1 MIKMDDIMEV
11 KRNDNTF
18 KISWKMTNWCNY
30 RCSYC
35 YMSKSVSETITN
47 IPIEHLLKIAN
58 EINNIIEKQANG
70 RNITLH
76 LIGGEVGYFDLIK
89 ILDCIK
95 SNKLTQL
102 IIATNFSSDI
112 KYWYKLLRYCNSRNC
127 WLNIIA
133 SLHTEQCDIEEFI
146 KKIKILGKHARIKC
160 VVNDNNVEIY
170 KKYFD
175 NLKEVVIQPTI
186 ERDKNNTKSEI
197 SKETK
202 EYIDYL
208 NSKLDKRLIPYY
220 YIITK
225 SGDKI
230 PFYSNIEMINNIEGG
245 GFDPEEFEC
254 TAGID
259 GIRIDVDGSLR
270 RAGCQWCGKKENWL
284 GSLITGEYELPT
296 KPIICHTTIEHKYLG
311 QRHKF
316 CTAFGN
322 TSMRKNNRI

>member
-1 MIKMDDIMEV
+1 MIKMEDIVEV

-47 IPIEHLLKIAN
+47 TPIEHLLKIAN

-95 SNKLTQL
+95 SKKLTQL

-112 KYWYKLLRYCNSRNC
+112 RYWYKLLRYCNSRNC

-133 SLHTEQCDIEEFI
+133 SLHLEQCNTEEFM
-146 KKIKILGKHARIKC
+146 KKIKIMVNHARIKC
-160 VVNDNNVEIY
+160 VINDNNVEQY
-170 KKYFD
+170 KKIFS
-175 NLKEVVIQPTI
+175 NLKGVVIQPTL
-186 ERDKNNTKSEI
+186 ERDKNNTNSEV
-197 SKETK
+197 SKKTK

-245 GFDPEEFEC
+245 GFDPEGFEC
-254 TAGID
+254 TAGLD

-284 GSLITGEYELPT
+284 GNLITGEYILPT
-296 KPIICHTTIEHKYLG
+296 EPIVCHTTIDHKYFG
-311 QRHKF
+311 QRNKF

-322 TSMRKNNRI
+322 TKMRKKC

>member
-1 MIKMDDIMEV
+1 MLKMEDIVEV
-11 KRNDNTF
+11 KKGSKNF

-47 IPIEHLLKIAN
+47 TPMEHLLKIAS
-58 EINNIIEKQANG
+58 ELDNIIKKRANG
-70 RNITLH
+70 KYVNLH

-95 SNKLTQL
+95 SRELRCL

-112 KYWYKLLRYCNSRNC
+112 KYWYKLLQYCNNRNC
-127 WLNIIA
+127 FLNIIA
-133 SLHTEQCDIEEFI
+133 SLHLEQCNIEEFI
-146 KKIKILGKHARIKC
+146 KKIKIMGKHARIKC
-160 VVNDNNVEIY
+160 VINDSNVEIY

-175 NLKEVVIQPTI
+175 NLKGVVVQPTL
-186 ERDKNNTKSEI
+186 ERDSSNTNLKV

-202 EYIDYL
+202 EYVDYL
-208 NSKLDKRLIPYY
+208 NSKLDKKLTVYY
-220 YIITK
+220 YITTK
-225 SGDKI
+225 SGEKI

-245 GFDPEEFEC
+245 GFDPEGFEC
-254 TAGID
+254 TAGLD
-259 GIRIDVDGSLR
+259 GVRIEVDGSLR
-270 RAGCQWCGKKENWL
+270 RAGCQWCGKEENWL
-284 GSLITGEYELPT
+284 GNLITGEYTLPT
-296 KPIICHTTIEHKYLG
+296 EPIICHTTIDHKFLG

-322 TSMRKNNRI
+322 TSMRRKC

>member
-1 MIKMDDIMEV
+1 MLKMDDIVEII
-11 KRNDNTF
+11 RNDDTF

-47 IPIEHLLKIAN
+47 TPIEQLLKIAC
-58 EINNIIEKQANG
+58 ELDNIIEKQANG

-95 SNKLTQL
+95 SKQL
-102 IIATNFSSDI
+102 SQVIIATNFSSSI
-112 KYWYKLLRYCNSRNC
+112 KYWYKLLQYCNNRNC

-133 SLHTEQCDIEEFI
+133 SLHIEQCNIEDFI
-146 KKIKILGKHARIKC
+146 KKVKIMGKHARIKC
-160 VVNDNNVEIY
+160 VINDNNVKQYKEI
-170 KKYFD
+170 FS
-175 NLKEVVIQPTI
+175 NLKGIIIQPTL
-186 ERDKNNTKSEI
+186 ERNSVNENSSI
-197 SKETK
+197 AKETK

-208 NSKLDKRLIPYY
+208 NSKLDKSIVPYY

-225 SGDKI
+225 SGKRI

-245 GFDPEEFEC
+245 GFDPEGFEC
-254 TAGID
+254 TAGLD
-259 GIRIDVDGSLR
+259 GVRIDIDGSLR

-284 GSLITGEYELPT
+284 GNLITGEYILPT
-296 KPIICHTTIEHKYLG
+296 EPIICHTTIDHKYLG
-311 QRHKF
+311 KRHKF

-322 TSMRKNNRI
+322 TSCKRI

>member
-1 MIKMDDIMEV
+1 MLKMDDIVEII
-11 KRNDNTF
+11 RNDDTF

-47 IPIEHLLKIAN
+47 TPTEQLLKIAG
-58 EINNIIEKQANG
+58 ELDNIIEKQANG

-95 SNKLTQL
+95 SKQL
-102 IIATNFSSDI
+102 SQVIIATNFSSSI
-112 KYWYKLLRYCNSRNC
+112 KYWYKLLQYCNNRNC

-133 SLHTEQCDIEEFI
+133 SLHIEQCNIEDFI
-146 KKIKILGKHARIKC
+146 KKVKIMGKHARIKC
-160 VVNDNNVEIY
+160 VINDNNVKQYKEI
-170 KKYFD
+170 FS
-175 NLKEVVIQPTI
+175 NLKGIIIQPTL
-186 ERDKNNTKSEI
+186 ERNSDNENSSI

-208 NSKLDKRLIPYY
+208 NSKLDKSIVPYY
-220 YIITK
+220 YVITK
-225 SGDKI
+225 SGKRI
-230 PFYSNIEMINNIEGG
+230 PFYSNIEMINNVEGG
-245 GFDPEEFEC
+245 GFDPEGFEC
-254 TAGID
+254 TAGLD
-259 GIRIDVDGSLR
+259 GVRIDVDGSLR

-284 GSLITGEYELPT
+284 GNLITGEYTLPSE
-296 KPIICHTTIEHKYLG
+296 PIICHTTIDHKYLG
-311 QRHKF
+311 KRHKF

-322 TSMRKNNRI
+322 TSCKRI

>member
-1 MIKMDDIMEV
+1 MLKMDDIVEII
-11 KRNDNTF
+11 RNDDTF

-47 IPIEHLLKIAN
+47 TSTKQLLKIAG
-58 EINNIIEKQANG
+58 ELDNIIKKQANG

-95 SNKLTQL
+95 SKQL
-102 IIATNFSSDI
+102 SQVIIATNFSSSI
-112 KYWYKLLRYCNSRNC
+112 KYWYKLLQYCNNRNC

-133 SLHTEQCDIEEFI
+133 SLHIEQCNIEDFI
-146 KKIKILGKHARIKC
+146 KKVKIMGKHARIKC
-160 VVNDNNVEIY
+160 VINDNNVKQYKEI
-170 KKYFD
+170 FS
-175 NLKEVVIQPTI
+175 NLKGIIIQPTL
-186 ERDKNNTKSEI
+186 ERNSDNENSSI

-208 NSKLDKRLIPYY
+208 NSKLDKSIVPYY
-220 YIITK
+220 YVITK
-225 SGDKI
+225 SGKRI
-230 PFYSNIEMINNIEGG
+230 PFYSNIEMINNIESG
-245 GFDPEEFEC
+245 GFDPEGFEC
-254 TAGID
+254 TAGLD
-259 GIRIDVDGSLR
+259 GVRIDVDGSLR

-284 GSLITGEYELPT
+284 GNLITGEYTLPT
-296 KPIICHTTIEHKYLG
+296 EPIICHTTIDHKYLG
-311 QRHKF
+311 KRHKF

-322 TSMRKNNRI
+322 TSMRKK

>member
-1 MIKMDDIMEV
+1 MLKMDDIVEII
-11 KRNDNTF
+11 RNDDTF

-30 RCSYC
+30 RCPYC

-47 IPIEHLLKIAN
+47 TPTEQLLKIAG
-58 EINNIIEKQANG
+58 ELDNIIEKQANG

-95 SNKLTQL
+95 SKQL
-102 IIATNFSSDI
+102 SQVIIATNFSSSI
-112 KYWYKLLRYCNSRNC
+112 KYWYKLLQYCNNRNC

-133 SLHTEQCDIEEFI
+133 SLHIEQCNIEDFI
-146 KKIKILGKHARIKC
+146 KKVKIMGKHARIKC
-160 VVNDNNVEIY
+160 VINDNNIKQYKEI
-170 KKYFD
+170 FS
-175 NLKEVVIQPTI
+175 NLKGIVIQPTL
-186 ERDKNNTKSEI
+186 ERNSDNENSSIT
-197 SKETK
+197 KETK

-208 NSKLDKRLIPYY
+208 NSKLDKSIVPYY
-220 YIITK
+220 YVITK
-225 SGDKI
+225 SGKRI

-245 GFDPEEFEC
+245 GFDPEGFEC
-254 TAGID
+254 TAGLD

-284 GSLITGEYELPT
+284 GNLITGEYTLPLE
-296 KPIICHTTIEHKYLG
+296 PIICHTTIDHKYLG
-311 QRHKF
+311 KRHKF

-322 TSMRKNNRI
+322 TNMRKK

>member
-1 MIKMDDIMEV
+1 MLKMDDIVEII
-11 KRNDNTF
+11 RNDDTF

-47 IPIEHLLKIAN
+47 TPTEQLLKIAG
-58 EINNIIEKQANG
+58 ELDNIIEKQANG

-95 SNKLTQL
+95 SKQL
-102 IIATNFSSDI
+102 SQVIIATNFSSSI
-112 KYWYKLLRYCNSRNC
+112 KYWYKLLQYCNNRNC

-133 SLHTEQCDIEEFI
+133 SLHIEQCNIEDFI
-146 KKIKILGKHARIKC
+146 KKVKTIGKHARIKC
-160 VVNDNNVEIY
+160 VINDNNIKQYKEI
-170 KKYFD
+170 FS
-175 NLKEVVIQPTI
+175 NLKGIVIQPTL
-186 ERDKNNTKSEI
+186 ERNSDNENSFIT
-197 SKETK
+197 KETK

-208 NSKLDKRLIPYY
+208 NSKLDKSIVPYY
-220 YIITK
+220 YVITK
-225 SGDKI
+225 SGKRI

-245 GFDPEEFEC
+245 GFDPEGFEC
-254 TAGID
+254 TAGLD
-259 GIRIDVDGSLR
+259 GVRIDVDGSLR

-284 GSLITGEYELPT
+284 GNLITGEYTLPT
-296 KPIICHTTIEHKYLG
+296 EPIICHTTIDHKYLG
-311 QRHKF
+311 KRHKY

-322 TSMRKNNRI
+322 TSMRKK

>member
-1 MIKMDDIMEV
+1 MLKMDDIVEV
-11 KRNDNTF
+11 IRNDNTF

-47 IPIEHLLKIAN
+47 TPMEHLLKIAN

-95 SNKLTQL
+95 SKQL
-102 IIATNFSSDI
+102 SQVIIATNFSSSI
-112 KYWYKLLRYCNSRNC
+112 KYWYKLLQYCNNRNC

-133 SLHTEQCDIEEFI
+133 SLHIEQCNIEDFI
-146 KKIKILGKHARIKC
+146 KKVKTMGKHARIKC
-160 VVNDNNVEIY
+160 VINDNNIKQYKEI
-170 KKYFD
+170 FS
-175 NLKEVVIQPTI
+175 NLKGIVIQPTL
-186 ERDKNNTKSEI
+186 ERNSDNENSSIT
-197 SKETK
+197 KETK

-208 NSKLDKRLIPYY
+208 NSKLDKSIVPYY
-220 YIITK
+220 YVITK
-225 SGDKI
+225 SGKRI

-245 GFDPEEFEC
+245 GFDPEGFEC
-254 TAGID
+254 TAGLD
-259 GIRIDVDGSLR
+259 GVRIDVDGSLR

-284 GSLITGEYELPT
+284 GNLITGEYTLPT
-296 KPIICHTTIEHKYLG
+296 EPIICHTTIDHKYLG
-311 QRHKF
+311 KRHKY

-322 TSMRKNNRI
+322 TSMRKK

>member
-1 MIKMDDIMEV
+1 MLKMDDIVEII
-11 KRNDNTF
+11 RNDDTF

-47 IPIEHLLKIAN
+47 TPTEQLLKIAG
-58 EINNIIEKQANG
+58 ELDNIIEKQANG

-95 SNKLTQL
+95 SKQL
-102 IIATNFSSDI
+102 SQVIIATNFSSSI
-112 KYWYKLLRYCNSRNC
+112 KYWYKLLQYCNNRNC

-133 SLHTEQCDIEEFI
+133 SLHIEQCNIEDFI
-146 KKIKILGKHARIKC
+146 KKVKIMGKHARIKC
-160 VVNDNNVEIY
+160 VINDNNVKQYKEI
-170 KKYFD
+170 FS
-175 NLKEVVIQPTI
+175 NLKGIIIQPTL
-186 ERDKNNTKSEI
+186 ERNSDNENSSI

-208 NSKLDKRLIPYY
+208 NSKLDKSIVPYY
-220 YIITK
+220 YVITK
-225 SGDKI
+225 SGKKI
-230 PFYSNIEMINNIEGG
+230 PFYSNIEMINNVEGG
-245 GFDPEEFEC
+245 GFDPEGFEC
-254 TAGID
+254 TAGLD
-259 GIRIDVDGSLR
+259 GVRIDVDGSLR

-284 GSLITGEYELPT
+284 GNLITGEYTLPSE
-296 KPIICHTTIEHKYLG
+296 PIICNTTIDHKYLG
-311 QRHKF
+311 KRHKF

-322 TSMRKNNRI
+322 TSCKRI